1 MTIILIAPFCYG
13 DCSRTLVL
21 SISQKESF
29 FDCSCLDFWFILYI
43 QNIDSAKFIKSK
55 GRNKN
60 GKENHYQTLIYGLLE
75 VVNRI
80 IDSASIANTN
90 TKTGGSYYHWKHG
103 DIYYRTFGEKDY
115 PPMLLIHD
123 LTVWSSEYEWLKM
136 GKVLSDTYR
145 IYCVDLIGC
154 GKSDKPGITYTN
166 YFYVQMITDF
176 VKEVIKARRWSLRL
190 DFPVPLF

>member
-1 MTIILIAPFCYG
+1 MG
-13 DCSRTLVL
+13 
-21 SISQKESF
+21 K
-29 FDCSCLDFWFILYI
+29 
-43 QNIDSAKFIKSK
+43 KKSLLK
-55 GRNKN
+55 
-60 GKENHYQTLIYGLLE
+60 TSLFTVGLLE

-90 TKTGGSYYHWKHG
+90 TKTGGSYYTG
-103 DIYYRTFGEKDY
+103 NTVIFTIDLRRKDY

-136 GKVLSDTYR
+136 AKVLSDTYR

-176 VKEVIKARRWSLRL
+176 VKEVIKAPTLVAATGLSGSFVLMANAL
-190 DFPVPLF
+190 DETLFTEIMLVSPEFTYYPEKIAG

>member
-1 MTIILIAPFCYG
+1 M
-13 DCSRTLVL
+13 
-21 SISQKESF
+21 
-29 FDCSCLDFWFILYI
+29 
-43 QNIDSAKFIKSK
+43 
-55 GRNKN
+55 
-60 GKENHYQTLIYGLLE
+60 
-75 VVNRI
+75 VNRI

-103 DIYYRTFGEKDY
+103 DIYYRLLETNISV
-115 PPMLLIHD
+115 MLLIHD

-136 GKVLSDTYR
+136 AKVLSDTYR

-166 YFYVQMITDF
+166 YFYVQMITDLSKNDHQSSD
-176 VKEVIKARRWSLRL
+176 VVLRL